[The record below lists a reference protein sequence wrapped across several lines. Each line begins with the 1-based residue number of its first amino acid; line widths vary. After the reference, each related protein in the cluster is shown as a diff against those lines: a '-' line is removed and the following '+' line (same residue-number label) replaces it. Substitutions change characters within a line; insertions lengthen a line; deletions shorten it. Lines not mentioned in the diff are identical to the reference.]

1 MVFSSQ
7 IFLFYFLPT
16 FLVGYF
22 VLHKL
27 HAKHSTLNF
36 FITIFSYIFYGWLEP
51 WLVFLMFS
59 CTLVVYIAGRFIS
72 APGAG
77 KLQRNL
83 ALGVAV
89 AVNLGALAYFK
100 YYMFGMGVINDVVT
114 KLGCEPFSVMT
125 VLLPVGISFYS
136 FQSMSYAIDVW
147 RGTAPPVKNFATFAC
162 YVALFPQLVAGPIVR
177 YNTVAEELETRTHT
191 LENFVRGMVFFCFG
205 FSEKIFLANQVGII
219 ADRVFAADAP
229 GVLNSWWGSLAY
241 MFQIYFDFSAYSNMA
256 IGLGLMLGF
265 HFPRN
270 FDGPYRSR
278 SITEFWKR
286 WHISLTSWFRD
297 YLYIPLG
304 GNRVGKF
311 RLYFNLFLVMFVSG
325 VWHGANWTFV
335 CWGLYHAFFMIVE
348 RANNKQALYYKLPKV
363 VQLTFTQIIVLFGWV
378 LFRADSIGEAWR
390 MWKCMLG
397 LNAVSTTDAILS
409 AEIFTP
415 SCQFF
420 MALAFMLSFWKFL
433 SYDWCDK
440 VSPQSVAVAMVIFV
454 VAILALFTQ
463 SYNPFLYFQF

>member
-22 VLHKL
+22 ALFKL
-27 HAKHSTLNF
+27 GAKHSWLNF
-36 FITIFSYIFYGWLEP
+36 FITVFSYIFYGWLEP
-51 WLVFLMFS
+51 WLVFLMFGS
-59 CTLVVYIAGRFIS
+59 TLVVYV
-72 APGAG
+72 AG
-77 KLQRNL
+77 KLISAEGASALKRNL
-83 ALGVAV
+83 GLAMAV
-89 AVNLGALAYFK
+89 VVNLGALGFFK
-100 YYMFGMGVINDVVT
+100 YYMFGMGAINAVIE
-114 KLGCEPFSVMT
+114 KFGGEPFHVMT
-125 VLLPVGISFYS
+125 VLLPVGISFYT

-177 YNTVAEELETRTHT
+177 YNTVAEELETRTHS
-191 LENFVRGMVFFCFG
+191 LENFARGIAFFCFG
-205 FSEKIFLANQVGII
+205 FAEKIFLANQVGII

-229 GVLNSWWGSLAY
+229 GVLNSWWGALAY

-270 FDGPYRSR
+270 FDGPYRSL

-297 YLYIPLG
+297 YLYIALG
-304 GNRVGKF
+304 GNRVSKG
-311 RLYFNLFLVMFVSG
+311 RLYLNLFLVMFASG

-348 RANNKQALYYKLPKV
+348 RANNKQAFYSRAPKII
-363 VQLTFTQIIVLFGWV
+363 QLLITQVIVLFGWV
-378 LFRADSIGEAWR
+378 LFRADNISEAWR
-390 MWKCMLG
+390 MWKSLLG
-397 LNAVSTTDAILS
+397 LNAVSNVDAILT

-415 SCQFF
+415 SCIVF
-420 MALAFMLSFWKFL
+420 MALAALLSFWKFR
-433 SYDWCDK
+433 SFDWCLAI
-440 VSPQSVAVAMVIFV
+440 SPRRLAIAMVIFV

>member
-22 VLHKL
+22 VLLKL
-27 HAKHSTLNF
+27 GAKHSLLNL
-36 FITIFSYIFYGWLEP
+36 FITIFSYVFYGWLEP
-51 WLVFLMFS
+51 WLVFLMFG
-59 CTLVVYIAGRFIS
+59 CTLVVYVAGRFIS
-72 APGAG
+72 APNAS
-77 KLQRNL
+77 KFQRNF
-83 ALGVAV
+83 ALGTAI
-89 AVNLGALAYFK
+89 AVNLGALGFFK
-100 YYMFGMGVINDVVT
+100 YYMFGMGIVNDFAT
-114 KLGCEPFSVMT
+114 MLGCEPFSVMT

-191 LENFVRGMVFFCFG
+191 LENFVRGIAFFCFG
-205 FSEKIFLANQVGII
+205 FVEKIFLANQVGII

-229 GVLNSWWGSLAY
+229 GVINSWWGSLAY

-270 FDGPYRSR
+270 FNGPYRSV
-278 SITEFWKR
+278 SITDFWKR
-286 WHISLTSWFRD
+286 WHISLTS
-297 YLYIPLG
+297 Y
-304 GNRVGKF
+304 
-311 RLYFNLFLVMFVSG
+311 
-325 VWHGANWTFV
+325 WTFV

-348 RANNKQALYYKLPKV
+348 RANNKNAWYYKAPRV
-363 VQLTFTQIIVLFGWV
+363 VQILLTQIIVLFGWV
-378 LFRADSIGEAWR
+378 LFRADSIGDAVR
-390 MWKCMLG
+390 MWKNMLG
-397 LNAVSTTDAILS
+397 LGATAASDVILS
-409 AEIFTP
+409 AEIFAPT
-415 SCQFF
+415 CIVF
-420 MALAFMLSFWKFL
+420 MALAGFFSFWKFR
-433 SYDWCDK
+433 SYDWCVD
-440 VSPQSVAVAMVIFV
+440 VSLKKSLIALGLFILAT
-454 VAILALFTQ
+454 LALFTQ